1 MLALDKET
9 QKKLLLGG
17 HFGLEKEMLRVTE
30 DGHMAHTPDPF
41 LGHPNITKDFCENQT
56 EINTP
61 VGDSPE
67 EAYGMLRDLYVEI
80 QKTLAAASPREY
92 LWPSSNPPYIA
103 NEEDIP
109 IAQFPGEGY
118 HKTAYREYLSG
129 RYGRYIMTY
138 SGIHFNYSFS
148 EELLKANYEAHQRAY
163 EVGTF
168 QDYKNGFYLDLAK
181 KAAAYG
187 WLMTAVT
194 AASPVRDRSFLEPG
208 TSGGSTFTGKASQR
222 CAETGYWNAFTPV
235 FNYKSLDGYIEG
247 IEYLVS
253 RGLIA
258 APSELYFPVRLKP
271 KGANTLENLRKYG
284 ASHIELRM
292 FDLNPLD
299 PLGVDLRD
307 IRFGELFL
315 GFLAGTQDFFF
326 PEQDQVQAVQNF
338 KRAAYYNLENTK
350 IIILGGRSSTVAE
363 AGRLMLHQMKEFY
376 QGFPDEVQEILAFE
390 EAKFLDPANR
400 YATKV
405 RALAGDHFA
414 DWALQLAKEQQALAL
429 ADD

>member
-1 MLALDKET
+1 MLALSRNKLQE
-9 QKKLLLGG
+9 LLLGG

-30 DGHMAHTPDPF
+30 DGRMAHTPDPF
-41 LGHPNITKDFCENQT
+41 LAHPNITKDFCENQT
-56 EINTP
+56 EINTD
-61 VGDSPE
+61 VADSPE
-67 EAYGMLRDLYVEI
+67 EAYGMLKDLYTEI
-80 QKTLAAASPREY
+80 QKTLAASSPKEY
-92 LWPSSNPPYIA
+92 LWPCSNPPYIA

-109 IAQFPGEGY
+109 IAQFPGEDY

-138 SGIHFNYSFS
+138 SGIHFNYSFR
-148 EELLKANYEAHQRAY
+148 EDLLKADFEARQRTY

-168 QDYKNGFYLDLAK
+168 QNYKDMFYLDLAK

-187 WLMTAVT
+187 WLITAVT
-194 AASPVRDRSFLEPG
+194 AASPVRDSSFLEPG

-235 FNYKSLDGYIEG
+235 FDYKTLEGYIAG
-247 IEYLVS
+247 IEYFVS
-253 RGLIA
+253 KGLLA

-271 KGANTLENLRKYG
+271 RGLNTLDNPRTLG

-299 PLGVDLRD
+299 PVGLDLRD
-307 IRFGELFL
+307 IKFGELFL

-326 PEQDQVQAVQNF
+326 PEQDQVQAVANF
-338 KRAAYYNLENTK
+338 KRSAYYNLENTK
-350 IIILGGRSSTVAE
+350 MILLGGQSCTVAE
-363 AGRLMLHQMKEFY
+363 AGQIMLHQMKEFY
-376 QGFPDEVQEILAFE
+376 EGFPKEVQDILAFE

-405 RALAGDHFA
+405 RALAGDHYA
-414 DWALQLAKEQQALAL
+414 DWALQLAKDQQALAL
-429 ADD
+429 SDD